1 VFEDVDEEIGP
12 WDDLPPDEGAREAL
26 AVLKGTGPDNDRGEA
41 AIFIGAVLE
50 LYDEDDPLDDY
61 IPAELANELRGAL
74 WTLYDDKGQSELL
87 RRRCLEA
94 AVRWPNDRV
103 DPAIRAA
110 LDTPGDWRVTGLFC
124 AGFVEGYED
133 EVRDAIAKGS
143 HEERIEAWRA
153 ASNLELHDLAPTAV
167 QLANDTK
174 ANREERYEA
183 IAALAWLGESA
194 EAGRTLEQLVA
205 SGDEEI
211 SEVAEEALSL
221 RADAEAGV
229 WDVDFEEDDD
239 GEGGFGEE

>member
-12 WDDLPPDEGAREAL
+12 WDDLPPDEGARAAL
-26 AVLKGTGPDNDRGEA
+26 EVLRGTGTDADRGEA

-61 IPAELANELRGAL
+61 ITAELANELRAAL
-74 WTLYDDKGQSELL
+74 WTLYDDASQGELL

-94 AVRWPNDRV
+94 TVRWPDDRV
-103 DPAIRAA
+103 DEAIRKA
-110 LDTPGDWRVTGLFC
+110 LATPGDWRVTGLFC

-133 EVRDAIAKGS
+133 EVRDAIAKGTPP
-143 HEERIEAWRA
+143 ERIEAWRA
-153 ASNLELHDLAPTAV
+153 AANLELHDLAPTAV
-167 QLANDTK
+167 QLAQDGK
-174 ANREERYEA
+174 ADREERYEA
-183 IAALAWLGESA
+183 IAALAWLGDSA

-229 WDVDFEEDDD
+229 WEVDLGDEDEED
-239 GEGGFGEE
+239 GFGEE